1 MIRDPSLEE
10 APMNA
15 QVVSGNVFLDE
26 LRQGLR
32 DPKRDRTN
40 HAFVQKATR
49 GELSLRQI
57 GGWLRE
63 FRSWADPS
71 NKGIAVLWANTP
83 DPEVRHE
90 LLENLMEEELG
101 TSSQMGGGH
110 VALVNEALEEFGLT
124 AEEIQGPDMQ
134 YESWAFYHWW
144 EVVLTKRS
152 WLEGLAAL
160 SLAAEQINPIV
171 FGKLAQALR
180 SRYKVSERAL
190 RPFDVHASEI
200 EIEHGKLAD
209 SAIHRYATTPWIQ
222 DNVRFA
228 VFHTADMYYR
238 FFNVYQ
244 AY

>member
-1 MIRDPSLEE
+1 MAGQVL
-10 APMNA
+10 APDA
-15 QVVSGNVFLDE
+15 FLDE
-26 LRQGLR
+26 LRRGLA
-32 DPKRDRTN
+32 DPRRDRTR
-40 HAFVQKATR
+40 HPFVERALR
-49 GELSLRQI
+49 GELPLRQI

-71 NKGIAVLWANTP
+71 NKGIAVLWASTP

-101 TSSQMGGGH
+101 TASQLGGGH
-110 VALVNEALEEFGLT
+110 VALVNEALAEFGLT
-124 AEEIQGPDMQ
+124 AREIESPDMQ

-144 EVVLTKRS
+144 EVVLTRRS

-180 SRYKVSERAL
+180 THYRVSERAL

-209 SAIHRYATTPWIQ
+209 GAIRRYATTPWLQ
-222 DNVRFA
+222 DAVRFA
-228 VFHTADMYYR
+228 VFHTAEMYYR
-238 FFNVYQ
+238 FFDVHQRY
-244 AY
+244 

>member
-1 MIRDPSLEE
+1 MVE
-10 APMNA
+10 
-15 QVVSGNVFLDE
+15 QVVAPDAFLDE
-26 LRQGLR
+26 LRRGLA
-32 DPKRDRTN
+32 DPRRDRTK
-40 HAFVQKATR
+40 HPFVEGALR
-49 GELSLRQI
+49 GEVPLRQI

-83 DPEVRHE
+83 DAEVRHE

-101 TSSQMGGGH
+101 TASQMGGGH
-110 VALVNEALEEFGLT
+110 VALVDEALEEFGLT
-124 AEEIQGPDMQ
+124 RAEIATPGMQ

-180 SRYKVSERAL
+180 THYKVSERAL

-209 SAIHRYATTPWIQ
+209 AAIRRYATTPWTQ
-222 DNVRFA
+222 DAVRFA
-228 VFHTADMYYR
+228 VFHTAEMYYR
-238 FFNVYQ
+238 FFDVHQRY
-244 AY
+244 

>member
-1 MIRDPSLEE
+1 MK
-10 APMNA
+10 N
-15 QVVSGNVFLDE
+15 GNVLPGDVFLED
-26 LRQGLR
+26 LQRGLR

-40 HAFVQKATR
+40 HPFVQKAMS
-49 GELSLRQI
+49 GQLSLRQI

-83 DPEVRHE
+83 DPEIRAE
-90 LLENLMEEELG
+90 LLENLMEEERG
-101 TSSQMGGGH
+101 TSSNMGGGH
-110 VALVNEALEEFGLT
+110 VALVNEALHEFGLSR
-124 AEEIQGPDMQ
+124 EEIDSPDML

-171 FGKLAQALR
+171 FGKLADALR
-180 SRYKVSERAL
+180 KRYKVSDRAL

-209 SAIHRYATTPWIQ
+209 GAIERYAITAPTQ
-222 DNVRFA
+222 EAVRFA

-238 FFNVYQ
+238 FFDVHE

>member
-1 MIRDPSLEE
+1 MDAPVLPGDVFLEE
-10 APMNA
+10 
-15 QVVSGNVFLDE
+15 
-26 LRQGLR
+26 LRRGLR
-32 DPKRDRTN
+32 DPIRDRTN
-40 HAFVQKATR
+40 HVFVQKATR

-83 DPEVRHE
+83 DAEVRHE

-124 AEEIQGPDMQ
+124 REEIASPDMK

-152 WLEGLAAL
+152 WLEGLGAL

-180 SRYKVSERAL
+180 AHYKVSERAL

-209 SAIHRYATTPWIQ
+209 TAIQRYATTASIQ
-222 DNVRFA
+222 DAVRFS

>member
-1 MIRDPSLEE
+1 MDTHALPPDQFLEE
-10 APMNA
+10 
-15 QVVSGNVFLDE
+15 
-26 LRQGLR
+26 LRRGLR
-32 DPKRDRTN
+32 DPIRDRTN
-40 HAFVQKATR
+40 HPFVQKAMR
-49 GELSLRQI
+49 GEVPLRQI

-83 DPEVRHE
+83 DPDVRHE

-101 TSSQMGGGH
+101 TASQMGGGH
-110 VALVNEALEEFGLT
+110 VALVDEALEEFGLT
-124 AEEIQGPDMQ
+124 RDEITSAGMQ

-152 WLEGLAAL
+152 WIEGLAAL

-171 FGKLAQALR
+171 FGKLAEALR
-180 SRYKVSERAL
+180 THYRVSDRAL

-200 EIEHGKLAD
+200 EIAHGKLAD
-209 SAIHRYATTPWIQ
+209 AAIQRYATTRHVQ
-222 DNVRFA
+222 DAVRFA

-238 FFNVYQ
+238 FFDVHQRY
-244 AY
+244 

>member
-1 MIRDPSLEE
+1 MDTQAL
-10 APMNA
+10 APTA
-15 QVVSGNVFLDE
+15 FLDE
-26 LRQGLR
+26 LRRGLA
-32 DPKRDRTN
+32 DPGRDRTN
-40 HAFVQKATR
+40 HPFVQKAMR
-49 GELSLRQI
+49 GELPLRQI

-83 DPEVRHE
+83 DPDIRHE

-101 TSSQMGGGH
+101 TASQLGGGH
-110 VALVNEALEEFGLT
+110 VALVDEALAEFGLT
-124 AEEIQGPDMQ
+124 SEEIASPEMQ
-134 YESWAFYHWW
+134 FESWAFYHWW

-180 SRYKVSERAL
+180 THYRVSERAL

-209 SAIHRYATTPWIQ
+209 AAIQRYATTRHTQ
-222 DNVRFA
+222 DAVRFA

-238 FFNVYQ
+238 FFDVHQRY
-244 AY
+244 

>member
-1 MIRDPSLEE
+1 MAE
-10 APMNA
+10 
-15 QVVSGNVFLDE
+15 QVVAPDAFLDE
-26 LRQGLR
+26 LRRGLT
-32 DPKRDRTN
+32 DPRRDRTK
-40 HAFVQKATR
+40 HPFVERALR
-49 GELSLRQI
+49 GEVPLRQI

-83 DPEVRHE
+83 DGDVRHE

-101 TSSQMGGGH
+101 TASQMGGGH
-110 VALVNEALEEFGLT
+110 VALVDEALEEFGLT
-124 AEEIQGPDMQ
+124 RAEIASPDMQ

-180 SRYKVSERAL
+180 AHYKVSERAL

-209 SAIHRYATTPWIQ
+209 AAIRRYATTPWTQ
-222 DNVRFA
+222 DAVRFA
-228 VFHTADMYYR
+228 VFHTAEMYYR
-238 FFNVYQ
+238 FFDVHQRY
-244 AY
+244 

>member
-1 MIRDPSLEE
+1 MTDEKVLPAELFLE
-10 APMNA
+10 
-15 QVVSGNVFLDE
+15 D
-26 LRQGLR
+26 LRRGLR

-40 HAFVQKATR
+40 HPFVQKALR
-49 GELSLRQI
+49 GELTLRQI

-83 DPEVRHE
+83 DPEIRAA
-90 LLENLMEEELG
+90 LLENLREEEQG

-110 VALVNEALEEFGLT
+110 VALVNEALQEFGFSL
-124 AEEIQGPDMQ
+124 AEIESPDML

-144 EVVLTKRS
+144 EIVLTKRS
-152 WLEGLAAL
+152 WIEGLAAL

-171 FGKLAQALR
+171 FGKLADALR
-180 SRYKVSERAL
+180 QHYKVSDRAL
-190 RPFDVHASEI
+190 RPFDVHASEV
-200 EIEHGKLAD
+200 EVEHGKLAD
-209 SAIHRYATTPWIQ
+209 GAIVRYATTAYTQ
-222 DNVRFA
+222 DAVRFA

>member
-1 MIRDPSLEE
+1 MNAAAVPPEAFLEE
-10 APMNA
+10 
-15 QVVSGNVFLDE
+15 
-26 LRQGLR
+26 LRRGLR
-32 DPKRDRTN
+32 DPARDRTN
-40 HAFVQKATR
+40 HPFVQKATR

-83 DPEVRHE
+83 DPAVRHE

-101 TSSQMGGGH
+101 TASQMGGGH
-110 VALVNEALEEFGLT
+110 VRLVDEALEEFGLT
-124 AEEIQGPDMQ
+124 PEEIASANMR

-152 WLEGLAAL
+152 WIEGVAAL

-171 FGKLAQALR
+171 FGKLAEALR
-180 SRYKVSERAL
+180 KHYHVSERAL

-209 SAIHRYATTPWIQ
+209 AAIQRYATTPWTQ
-222 DNVRFA
+222 DAVRFA
-228 VFHTADMYYR
+228 VYHTADMYYR
-238 FFNVYQ
+238 FFDVYTT
-244 AY
+244 Y

>member
-1 MIRDPSLEE
+1 MDTHALPPDQFLEE
-10 APMNA
+10 
-15 QVVSGNVFLDE
+15 
-26 LRQGLR
+26 LRRGLR
-32 DPKRDRTN
+32 DPIRDRTN
-40 HAFVQKATR
+40 HPFVQKAMR
-49 GELSLRQI
+49 GEVPLRQI

-83 DPEVRHE
+83 DPDVRHE

-101 TSSQMGGGH
+101 TASQLGGGH
-110 VALVNEALEEFGLT
+110 VRLVDEALEEFGLSP
-124 AEEIQGPDMQ
+124 AEIASPDMR

-152 WLEGLAAL
+152 WVEGVAAL

-171 FGKLAQALR
+171 FGKLAGALR
-180 SRYKVSERAL
+180 THYKVSDRAL

-209 SAIHRYATTPWIQ
+209 SAIQRFATTPWMQ
-222 DNVRFA
+222 AQVRFA
-228 VFHTADMYYR
+228 VNHTAEMYYR
-238 FFNVYQ
+238 FFDVYLT
-244 AY
+244 Y

>member
-1 MIRDPSLEE
+1 MGLKALPGE
-10 APMNA
+10 
-15 QVVSGNVFLDE
+15 VFLDE
-26 LRQGLR
+26 LRRGLR
-32 DPKRDRTN
+32 EPTRARTN
-40 HAFVQKATR
+40 HPFVQKAMR
-49 GELSLRQI
+49 GELTLRQI

-63 FRSWADPS
+63 FRSWADPA

-83 DPEVRHE
+83 DPEIRHE

-101 TSSQMGGGH
+101 TASQMGGGH

-124 AEEIQGPDMQ
+124 RQEIESPDMQ

-171 FGKLAQALR
+171 FGKLAEALR
-180 SRYKVSERAL
+180 KHYRVSERAL

-209 SAIHRYATTPWIQ
+209 AAIQRYATTSWLQ
-222 DNVRFA
+222 EAVRFS
-228 VFHTADMYYR
+228 VFHTAEMYYR
-238 FFNVYQ
+238 FFNVYE

>member
-1 MIRDPSLEE
+1 MTTRALSGEAFLEE
-10 APMNA
+10 
-15 QVVSGNVFLDE
+15 
-26 LRQGLR
+26 LRRGLR

-40 HAFVQKATR
+40 HPFVQKAMR
-49 GELSLRQI
+49 GELKVRQI

-83 DPEVRHE
+83 DPQIRHE

-101 TSSQMGGGH
+101 TASQMGGGH
-110 VALVNEALEEFGLT
+110 VALVDEALEEFGLT
-124 AEEIQGPDMQ
+124 REEIGSPEMQ

-152 WLEGLAAL
+152 WVEGLAAL

-171 FGKLAQALR
+171 FGKLAEALR
-180 SRYKVSERAL
+180 THYRVSERAL

-209 SAIHRYATTPWIQ
+209 AAIERYATTPWLQ
-222 DNVRFA
+222 DAVRFA

>member
-1 MIRDPSLEE
+1 MDG
-10 APMNA
+10 
-15 QVVSGNVFLDE
+15 QVLPGDVFLDQ
-26 LRQGLR
+26 LRRGLR
-32 DPKRDRTN
+32 DPVRDRTN
-40 HAFVQKATR
+40 HAFVHKAAR

-101 TSSQMGGGH
+101 TASQMGGGH
-110 VALVNEALEEFGLT
+110 VALVDEALEEFGLT
-124 AEEIQGPDMQ
+124 REEITSPDMK

-152 WLEGLAAL
+152 WLEGVAAL

-171 FGKLAQALR
+171 FGKLAEALR
-180 SRYKVSERAL
+180 TRYKVSDRAL

-209 SAIHRYATTPWIQ
+209 GAIQRYAVTPWMQ
-222 DNVRFA
+222 ESVRFA